1 MNNDNYSDEISLRIL
16 EQIQS
21 DPAITQRDLSSKLGI
36 ALGLTNAYIKRLV
49 KKGYIKIRNLNGRRI
64 MYILTPKGIVEK
76 TKLTCNYMAR
86 SFNYFKEIKHKIDK
100 TYAQA
105 LEAGDKRIIL
115 WGSDELAELCYIA
128 SKGLPVGIV
137 GVVSLNGRERFY
149 DCEVYGKDMI
159 NNIDF
164 DAILA
169 ATFEPKELAE
179 LENIKAK
186 VYYLWQN

>member
-1 MNNDNYSDEISLRIL
+1 MNKINPSDEISMKIL
-16 EQIQS
+16 EHIQD
-21 DPAITQRDLSSKLGI
+21 DPAITQRDLSAKLGI
-36 ALGLTNAYIKRLV
+36 ALGLTNAYIKRLA

-86 SFNYFKEIKHKIDK
+86 SFNYFREIKQKIDK
-100 TYAQA
+100 VYIQA
-105 LEAGDKRIIL
+105 IEAGDKKIIL

-128 SKGLPVGIV
+128 SKGLPVRIV

-149 DCEVYGKDMI
+149 DCDVYGKDMV

-186 VYYLWQN
+186 VYYLWQS

>member
-1 MNNDNYSDEISLRIL
+1 MNKINPSDEISMKIL
-16 EQIQS
+16 EHIQD
-21 DPAITQRDLSSKLGI
+21 DPAITQRDLSAKLGI
-36 ALGLTNAYIKRLV
+36 ALGLTNAYIKRLA

-86 SFNYFKEIKHKIDK
+86 SFNYFREIKQKIDK
-100 TYAQA
+100 VYIQA
-105 LEAGDKRIIL
+105 IEAGDKKIIL

-128 SKGLPVGIV
+128 SKGLPVRIV

-149 DCEVYGKDMI
+149 DCDVYGKDMV

-169 ATFEPKELAE
+169 ATFEPKELSE

-186 VYYLWQN
+186 VYYLWQS

>member
-16 EQIQS
+16 EYIQKE
-21 DPAITQRDLSSKLGI
+21 PIITQRDLSSKLGI

-49 KKGYIKIRNLNGRRI
+49 KKGYIKIKNLNGRRI

-86 SFNYFKEIKHKIDK
+86 SFNYFREIKQKIDK
-100 TYAQA
+100 VYIQA
-105 LEAGDKRIIL
+105 IEVGDKKIIL

-128 SKGLPVGIV
+128 SKGLPVRIV

-149 DCEVYGKDMI
+149 DCDVYGKDMI

-169 ATFEPKELAE
+169 ATFEPKELTE

-186 VYYLWQN
+186 VYYLWQS